1 MIKTGT
7 LIISPLSAKL
17 THDTEYFGKMD
28 PYCIVKVG

>member
-17 THDTEYFGKMD
+17 TRDTEWMGKMD
-28 PYCIVKVG
+28 PYVKI